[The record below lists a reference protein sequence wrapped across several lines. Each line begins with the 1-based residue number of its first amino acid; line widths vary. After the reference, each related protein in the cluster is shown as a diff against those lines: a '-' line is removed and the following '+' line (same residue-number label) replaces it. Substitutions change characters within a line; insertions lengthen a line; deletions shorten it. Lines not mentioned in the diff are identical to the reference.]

1 MVYKQHKVSP
11 RTLNKKEKD
20 LVEQINKVF
29 PLIENAIEDVRNGMI
44 EGVNEKQLIKI
55 QKELI
60 EMINYLN
67 PQDYMPGFG
76 HAIAD
81 SWDSDWELGELL
93 LNIIAKYKRL

>member
-1 MVYKQHKVSP
+1 
-11 RTLNKKEKD
+11 
-20 LVEQINKVF
+20 
-29 PLIENAIEDVRNGMI
+29 
-44 EGVNEKQLIKI
+44 
-55 QKELI
+55 
-60 EMINYLN
+60 MINYLN